1 MIKQF
6 DVIIIGAGPGGYE
19 TAIHAAKEGLSVA
32 IVEKSHLGGTCLN
45 EGCIPTK
52 CFCHDSQI
60 IDEIKVS
67 SDFEKI
73 DYKFSLKKANDRKND
88 VVQNLRDG
96 ISTLIKTEGI
106 ALIQGTASFVDSHT
120 IHVEGDIS
128 ETYSAKNIIIATGSC
143 TKLLPIEGIS
153 LPGVYTS
160 SRMLNIDFIPQRLC
174 VIGGGVIGMEF
185 ASIFKSFGS
194 QVHVIEFCKE
204 ILPPFDEDIAKRLR
218 QNLKKQNVEF
228 SLQSAVTKI
237 EKEGESLLVSYNQ
250 KDKEKTTEADVVL
263 MAVGRCA
270 NLNSLNLD
278 EVGVIYNKRGII
290 VDENMQTNIPGIY
303 AVGDING
310 LCQLAHAASF
320 QGKVALQHIL
330 GGTSHVLLD
339 IMPAAVFTNPE
350 VAMVGKTEEQCKA
363 EGRKIVVHKS
373 FYRANGKALSMEAS
387 EGLIKILEDEEG
399 YILGAHILGA
409 HAADLIH
416 EIVLAMNLNIKIQ
429 QLRDVVHTHPTLSE
443 IILSAI

>member
-1 MIKQF
+1 MTKQF

-19 TAIHAAKEGLSVA
+19 TAIYAAQKGLSVA
-32 IVEKSHLGGTCLN
+32 IVEKEYLGGTCLN

-52 CFCHDSQI
+52 CLCHDAQI
-60 IDEIKVS
+60 IDEMNVS

-73 DYKFSLKKANDRKND
+73 EYNFSIDKAQGRKNE
-88 VVQNLRDG
+88 VVRNLREG
-96 ISTLIKTEGI
+96 ISTLIKTQGI
-106 ALIQGTASFVDSHT
+106 TQILGVASFIDSHT
-120 IHVEGDIS
+120 ICVNGDTS
-128 ETYSAKNIIIATGSC
+128 EIYSAKNIIIATGSC
-143 TKLLPIEGIS
+143 TKILPIEGIS

-160 SRMLNIDFIPQRLC
+160 AEMLNIDFIPQRLC
-174 VIGGGVIGMEF
+174 IIGGGVIGMEF

-218 QNLKKQNVEF
+218 QSLKKQNIEF

-237 EKEGESLLVSYNQ
+237 EKNGNSLLVTYNQ
-250 KDKEKTTEADVVL
+250 KDKEKSTEADVVL

-270 NLNSLNLD
+270 NLNSLNLND
-278 EVGVIYNKRGII
+278 VGVICNARGIV
-290 VDENMQTNIPGIY
+290 VDENMQTNIPGVY

-330 GGTSHVLLD
+330 GEKSQIQLG
-339 IMPAAVFTNPE
+339 IMPSAVFTNPE
-350 VAMVGKTEEQCKA
+350 VAMVGKTEGQCKA
-363 EGRKIVVHKS
+363 ENREIVVHKS

-387 EGLIKILEDEEG
+387 EGLIKILEDEDG

-416 EIVLAMNLNIKIQ
+416 EIVLAMNSNIKFQ
-429 QLRDVVHTHPTLSE
+429 QLKDVVHTHPTLSE
-443 IILSAI
+443 IILNAI